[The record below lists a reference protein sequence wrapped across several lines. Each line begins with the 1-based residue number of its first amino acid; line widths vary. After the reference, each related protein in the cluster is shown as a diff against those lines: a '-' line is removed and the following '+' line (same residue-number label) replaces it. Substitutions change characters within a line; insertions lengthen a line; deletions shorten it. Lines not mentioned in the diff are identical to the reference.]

1 MNADRAE
8 ASFWAAFL
16 RNRNVDLGTAEDG
29 AVAVA
34 GGYAIA
40 IVGTYGQVALAIGST
55 RPLTADDLGVLE
67 AFYRRRALPVR
78 IEVRQDV
85 LERDRALL
93 DEHGYELAEIRFG
106 LFETSAIPEASP
118 TGVVVRL
125 APNRAAW
132 VRLVTRAFAEGGE
145 PDAESRRS
153 AEVTAA
159 AASRL
164 FVAEV
169 DGVAAGGGAVGIS
182 GEVAFLFSAAVLPEF
197 RGRGVHRALLSAR
210 AAFGAAHGA
219 ARSALKAVD
228 EGAAARSAER
238 AGFCRTTILRR
249 LRRD

>member
-8 ASFWAAFL
+8 ASFWAAFV
-16 RNRNVDLGTAEDG
+16 RNRNVDLGTADDG

-34 GGYAIA
+34 GGYALAIA
-40 IVGTYGQVALAIGST
+40 GTYGQVALAIGST
-55 RPLTADDLGVLE
+55 RPLTADDLDVLD
-67 AFYRRRALPVR
+67 AFYRRRDLPVR
-78 IEVRQDV
+78 IEVRQEV
-85 LERDRALL
+85 LDRDRALL
-93 DEHGYELAEIRFG
+93 DAHGFEVADIRFG
-106 LFETSAIPEASP
+106 LFETDAVPEASSAA
-118 TGVVVRL
+118 VVVRP
-125 APNRAAW
+125 AANRAAW
-132 VRLVTRAFAEGGE
+132 VRLVTRAFAEGRE

-169 DGVAAGGGAVGIS
+169 GGVAAGGGAVGIS

-228 EGAAARSAER
+228 EGAAARAAER
-238 AGFCRTTILRR
+238 AGFRLTKILRR
-249 LRRD
+249 LRRE